1 MAIFCKKK
9 KKNAL
14 ISLRSCTIGDISA
27 ERNALGKK
35 FN

>member
-14 ISLRSCTIGDISA
+14 ISLRSCKIGDSV